1 MGNKLTRDEWAALVE
16 VLDQGEY
23 WVGYKE
29 TEYTDG
35 ESFEYELVNGRHVD
49 AGELLRL
56 LGSAFDKLQ
65 VMVKVEG
72 R

>member
-1 MGNKLTRDEWAALVE
+1 MGNKLTRDEWAALIE

-23 WVGYKE
+23 WIDYKE
-29 TEYTDG
+29 TEYSDG
-35 ESFEYELVNGRHVD
+35 ESLEYELVNGRTVD
-49 AGELLRL
+49 AAELLTL

-65 VMVKVEG
+65 VMVELEE

>member
-23 WVGYKE
+23 WVQYKQE
-29 TEYTDG
+29 EGDDTDG
-35 ESFEYELVNGRHVD
+35 YEMLNGRTVD
-49 AGELLRL
+49 ATELLAL
-56 LGSAFDKLQ
+56 LGSAFDK
-65 VMVKVEG
+65 VCASVKVEAM

>member
-23 WVGYKE
+23 WVQYKQEEGDDVDGYE
-29 TEYTDG
+29 M
-35 ESFEYELVNGRHVD
+35 LNGRVVD
-49 AGELLRL
+49 ATELLRL